1 MGKIITISREFGSL
15 GRPIAKEV
23 AERLNFKFYD
33 PQLIEIA
40 AKRLNK
46 DVVDLEAYD
55 DQTVIHTNTKGQQ
68 YVGMAFPFGMG
79 DRHKAME
86 LFAVQEDLIKEIAE
100 KEDAIIVG
108 RAADYILTMEEKKE
122 LLRIHITGSYE
133 HRFQNAVEELG
144 LSPAAARDNIKT
156 IDKARASF
164 YETITKQK
172 FSSPMYR
179 DVIINTDN
187 FSKEYVVDMICNM
200 AEHRFGK

>member
-1 MGKIITISREFGSL
+1 MSNVITISRDFGSL

-23 AERLNFKFYD
+23 AERLGYNFYD
-33 PQLIEIA
+33 PQLIELA

-55 DQTVIHTNTKGQQ
+55 DQTVIHTNLKGQQ

-100 KEDAIIVG
+100 KENAIIVG
-108 RAADYILTMEEKKE
+108 RAADYILTMEEKEE

-133 HRFQNAVEELG
+133 HRLHNAVEE
-144 LSPAAARDNIKT
+144 LSPAAARDSIKT

-164 YETITKQK
+164 YETITNEK
-172 FSSPMYR
+172 FDSPMYR
-179 DVIINTDN
+179 DVIINTDD
-187 FSKEYVVDMICNM
+187 FTKEYVVDMICNM
-200 AEHRFGK
+200 AEHRFAK

>member
-33 PQLIEIA
+33 PQLIEMA
-40 AKRLNK
+40 AKKLNK
-46 DVVDLEAYD
+46 SVTELEAYD
-55 DQTVIHTNTKGQQ
+55 DQTVIHTNMKGGQ

-100 KEDAIIVG
+100 TEDAVIVG
-108 RAADYILTMEEKKE
+108 RAADYILSMEGKEE
-122 LLRIHITGSYE
+122 LLRIHIVGSYE
-133 HRFQNAVEELG
+133 KRYKNATEELG
-144 LSPAAARDNIKT
+144 LTAAAARDNIRT
-156 IDKARASF
+156 IDKARENF
-164 YETITKQK
+164 YETVTKQK
-172 FSSPMYR
+172 FSSPMYL

-187 FSKEYVVDMICNM
+187 FSKDYVTDMICNM